1 MVIFLGDRIFG
12 GKPDILL
19 RIQRILEAAPSEALN
34 GTVQVVHALKNAR
47 ALKLMNQFS
56 RLGSVLSRK
65 DKLCLSR
72 SRNDHLGGLVDVA
85 VGVTGQSN
93 RFLPVFHAGLDAF
106 YHDRSTEHGA
116 VHNRTD
122 RTVGTLPHLF

>member
-1 MVIFLGDRIFG
+1 MELF
-12 GKPDILL
+12 
-19 RIQRILEAAPSEALN
+19 
-34 GTVQVVHALKNAR
+34 QVVHALNNAR
-47 ALKLMNQFS
+47 ALQTDESALS
-56 RLGSVLSRK
+56 ISVPSSAVK
-65 DKLCLSR
+65 TSSAFPGPGTIISD
-72 SRNDHLGGLVDVA
+72 GLVDVA

-122 RTVGTLPHLF
+122 RTVGTLPHFFQVDTLSPGLHWG